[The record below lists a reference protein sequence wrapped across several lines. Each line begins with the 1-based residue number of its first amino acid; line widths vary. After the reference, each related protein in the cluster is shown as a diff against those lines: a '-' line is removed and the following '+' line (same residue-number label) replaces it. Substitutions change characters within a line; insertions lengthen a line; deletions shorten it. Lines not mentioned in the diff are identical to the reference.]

1 MLNNLHIQNYAL
13 IESLD
18 IDFQSGFS
26 VITGETGAGKSIILG
41 ALSILLGNRADSTAI
56 APAARRC
63 IVEATFSQLS
73 DKAAAFFQNHDL
85 DFYDNEC
92 TIRRELTDSGKS
104 RAFINDTPVSLS
116 QVKELSTL
124 LVDVHSQHQTLL
136 LNNADF
142 QLDVLDSVA
151 GDDKILDAY
160 HADYRQYIAVSH
172 KLQQLEQ
179 QAEQSR
185 EALDFIQFQHNELQS
200 ANLVDGEQEELE
212 EELLILENAESIK
225 QAIFDAQHLLADIT
239 EKTHTASRTIDKIA
253 NVFQPAVQLAERL
266 DSCAIELDDIDSTLA
281 ANDTTFDPQRLE
293 EVNQRLDTI
302 YSLQKKYHKATV
314 GELLQ
319 LQAELSDKLNSI
331 INHDDIVLE
340 KRRLCKELHDKA
352 LSTAVKLT
360 AIRKQAAAKIEQELI
375 ARLKPMGLPN
385 ISFVVQFTSLDELAP
400 FGQEKVCF
408 LFSSNKSTSPR
419 SLEKIASGGEIARVM
434 LSLKAMLAAH
444 RQLPT
449 IIFDEIDTGVSG
461 RIADEMGSAMEGI
474 CNSTDSSNTTQ
485 VICITHNP
493 QIAARGH
500 QHYRVFKEDTVLG
513 AHTYIEQLDSNQ
525 RIHEIAKMLSGS
537 DVSEAAISNAK
548 TLLKYDT
555 QD

>member
-360 AIRKQAAAKIEQELI
+360 A
-375 ARLKPMGLPN
+375 
-385 ISFVVQFTSLDELAP
+385 LDELAP

-434 LSLKAMLAAH
+434 LSLKAILAAH

-474 CNSTDSSNTTQ
+474 CNSTNSSNTTQ

-513 AHTYIEQLDSNQ
+513 AHTYIEQLNPDQ

-537 DVSEAAISNAK
+537 DVSEAAISNAR

-555 QD
+555 